1 MMPSKSE
8 SLLQSVPI
16 DWLLSGEPFVRYR
29 TMRDLL
35 GKPEK
40 DQEVEKAKKQIRRH
54 SLVKQILARQ
64 NKDGYWGA
72 AQDIFKWW
80 PRKDTT
86 FWLLGVLADFGFTK
100 EDKKIAKA
108 CEYVFDTQLP
118 SGGFGWA
125 PPPTPAECF
134 TGILTESLAKLGYG
148 SDPRLSKPYEWLIQ
162 RQRHDGGFWCKNTGQ
177 PGGPREKEPSCAL
190 ATLCVLSALVQ
201 DADLKKS
208 TTASKS
214 AEFLLKCWENRGKMK
229 YAGHDSQ
236 IGTGWEK
243 LQYPFTDYR
252 ILKYL
257 DTLSQVESIR
267 TDRRIIK
274 MKHLLLEKR
283 DEEGRFYTESVH
295 KVWSN
300 FDFGQKKLPS
310 RWITLMAYRILKRMM
325 EG

>member
-1 MMPSKSE
+1 MLPSKSE
-8 SLLQSVPI
+8 NLLQSVPI
-16 DWLLSGEPFVRYR
+16 DWLLGGEPFVRYR
-29 TMRDLL
+29 TLIDLL
-35 GKPEK
+35 GKSEK
-40 DQEVEKAKKQIRRH
+40 DKEVEKAKNQIRRH
-54 SLVKQILARQ
+54 SLVKRILTRQ
-64 NKDGYWGA
+64 NKDGHWGTP
-72 AQDIFKWW
+72 QDIFKWW
-80 PRKDTT
+80 PKKDTT

-100 EDKKIAKA
+100 EDKRIAKA
-108 CEYVFDTQLP
+108 CEYVFETQLP

-134 TGILTESLAKLGYG
+134 TGILTESLAELGYG
-148 SDPRLSKPYEWLIQ
+148 SDPRLSKAYEWLIQ

-190 ATLCVLSALVQ
+190 GTLYVLGALIQ
-201 DADLKKS
+201 EPELKKS
-208 TTASKS
+208 TVASKS
-214 AEFLLKCWENRGKMK
+214 AEFLLKCWENRGEIK

-274 MKHLLLEKR
+274 MKDLLLEKR
-283 DEEGRFYTESVH
+283 DLERRFYAESVH
-295 KVWSN
+295 KVWSD
-300 FDFGQKKLPS
+300 FDFGQKRLPS
-310 RWITLMAYRILKRMM
+310 RWITLIVCRILRRIL
-325 EG
+325 EE